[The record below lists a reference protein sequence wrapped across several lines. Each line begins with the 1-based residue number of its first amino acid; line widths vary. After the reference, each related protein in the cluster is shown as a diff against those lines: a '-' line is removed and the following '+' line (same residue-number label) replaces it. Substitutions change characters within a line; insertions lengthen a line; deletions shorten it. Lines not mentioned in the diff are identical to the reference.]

1 MLGATSD
8 RDLEHRVLLAYLES
22 VDWRLVGT
30 WAAGLAAA
38 GVLLALGLPVAV
50 VAVGLL
56 LLGGMSCT
64 GAVRDHLAVRR
75 SLDGQ
80 HVVRPGRRLRRRHR
94 RGPGRARRV
103 LLRTRPRRFVRR
115 RARR

>member
-1 MLGATSD
+1 M
-8 RDLEHRVLLAYLES
+8 LLAYLES

-30 WAAGLAAA
+30 WAAGLAGAA
-38 GVLLALGLPVAV
+38 LLLALGLPMVV
-50 VAVGLL
+50 VAGGLL
-56 LLGGMSCT
+56 LLAGLSCR

-80 HVVRPGRRLRRRHR
+80 HVVRPARRLRRRHR
-94 RGPGRARRV
+94 RTPGRARRV
-103 LLRTRPRRFVRR
+103 LLRSRPRRLVRR